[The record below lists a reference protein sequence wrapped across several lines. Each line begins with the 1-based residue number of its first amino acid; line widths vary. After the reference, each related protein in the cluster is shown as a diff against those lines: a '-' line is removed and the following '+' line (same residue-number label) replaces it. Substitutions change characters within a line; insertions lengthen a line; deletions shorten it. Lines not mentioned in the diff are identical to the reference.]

1 MRLELFTDFPWRQYL
16 EEMSKSR
23 TYENEIT
30 LRMMANMFNVE
41 IVVKSTQGE
50 GGKLIITLENSI
62 WKTIALGIL
71 KLYAN
76 PSLISSLILTTNQMR
91 TSKTMLLCLISNLTQ
106 PVNRNLMV
114 ASSFWRITLV
124 IY

>member
-30 LRMMANMFNVE
+30 LRMMANIFNVE

-62 WKTIALGIL
+62 WKTIVLGIL
-71 KLYAN
+71 KPYAN

-91 TSKTMLLCLISNLTQ
+91 TSKAMLLCLISNLTQ

-114 ASSFWRITLV
+114 ASSIWRITLV